1 MGFAAAE
8 KTKTGRT
15 VTAAF
20 ISLGCFKNVVDTEVF
35 GGLLEKK
42 GIKIVSTYE
51 PADWLIINTCGFIRD
66 AQEESID
73 EILAGLEKKEKGE
86 IKHIAVF
93 GCLIQRYYQALKAS
107 FPGADILWG
116 VNDMEELAELIR
128 RNETQDY
135 ADRKLYLYSD
145 RDRRIVST
153 TPNTTFIKISE
164 GCDMTCS
171 FCSIPRI
178 RGPYRSR
185 PIASI
190 VKEAEKFRARGFSEL
205 NLISQNSSYYGKD
218 TEKKQLLPELLQA
231 VSKIGFPWVR
241 VFYMMPEEV
250 NDEILESFAFPSI
263 LPYFDLP
270 FQHASKVV
278 LKAMKRGGGFE
289 KNLELI
295 HRIRSRFNDAVIRS
309 TFITGFP
316 GEGEKEFGELLR
328 FARKSGI
335 ERIGAFVFSAE
346 EGTAAFTLPNRA
358 DPAAGEKR
366 KVRLMDVS
374 DENLKKYNQSL
385 VNTEQDF
392 LPLGPWK
399 ADSTIGRIKSQA
411 PEIDGLT
418 EVNRKFDDSFQMY
431 RIRIIRFQNE
441 MLFGERTAK
450 KG

>member
-1 MGFAAAE
+1 MGFAAVE
-8 KTKTGRT
+8 KTQTART

-20 ISLGCFKNVVDTEVF
+20 VSLGCFKNVVDTEVL

-93 GCLIQRYYQALKAS
+93 GCLIQRYYRDLKAS

-116 VNDMEELAELIR
+116 VNDMEELADLIR
-128 RNETQDY
+128 RNETGDY

-145 RDRRIVST
+145 QDRRIVST

-178 RGPYRSR
+178 RGHYRSR

-190 VKEAEKFRARGFSEL
+190 VKEAEKFRGMGFSEL

-231 VSKIGFPWVR
+231 ISQIGFPWVR

-263 LPYFDLP
+263 IPYFDLP
-270 FQHASKVV
+270 FQHVSPVV
-278 LKAMKRGGGFE
+278 LKAMKRGGGFQ

-295 HRIRSRFNDAVIRS
+295 SRIRRRFNDSVIRS

-316 GEGEKEFGELLR
+316 GEGEREFGELLR
-328 FARKSGI
+328 FARMSGI
-335 ERIGAFVFSAE
+335 ERIGVFGFSAE
-346 EGTAAFTLPNRA
+346 EGTEAFTLRKQA
-358 DPAAGEKR
+358 DPAVGEKR

-374 DENLKKYNQSL
+374 DKNLRKYNQRL

-399 ADSTIGRIKSQA
+399 TDSTIGRIKSQA
-411 PEIDGLT
+411 PEVDGLT
-418 EVNRKFDDSFQMY
+418 EVNRKFDDSFQIY
-431 RIRIIRFQNE
+431 RIRITRFQNE
-441 MLFGERTAK
+441 MLFGERTGK